1 MVDHGAMSS
10 RSRAWLP
17 LVVGGLG
24 LALLAALFLASRDE
38 RPAPRAEAHEAE
50 PPIVPAPAPE
60 RRANRAAEVQEAR
73 AEEPRV
79 AEQEPAPA
87 HAHPLTIEH
96 ARLYRDVDLLEAAK
110 DALARRDFATARAIL
125 AQHRV
130 EFPKGY
136 PERVEGYEI
145 IADCLENP
153 GPETTARAR
162 QYHEE
167 KRASVVRR
175 QVRKACLTPPS

>member
-1 MVDHGAMSS
+1 MSS
-10 RSRAWLP
+10 RSVAWLP
-17 LVVGGLG
+17 LVGGLG
-24 LALLAALFLASRDE
+24 LLLLAGLFLFSGGESPTAQ
-38 RPAPRAEAHEAE
+38 PEAHEQEEERSFIA
-50 PPIVPAPAPE
+50 PPAPE
-60 RRANRAAEVQEAR
+60 LAVKGAVDVQEAR
-73 AEEPRV
+73 AEEPR
-79 AEQEPAPA
+79 AAIQEPEPN
-87 HAHPLTIEH
+87 HAHPVTAEH
-96 ARLYRDVDLLEAAK
+96 ARLYRDVDMLEAAK
-110 DALARRDFATARAIL
+110 DALAQRDFATARAIL

-153 GPETTARAR
+153 GPETTARAQR
-162 QYHEE
+162 YHDE

>member
-1 MVDHGAMSS
+1 MVATIPV
-10 RSRAWLP
+10 R
-17 LVVGGLG
+17 
-24 LALLAALFLASRDE
+24 
-38 RPAPRAEAHEAE
+38 E
-50 PPIVPAPAPE
+50 PTVAPE
-60 RRANRAAEVQEAR
+60 VREAR
-73 AEEPRV
+73 AVEEPRPTPPT
-79 AEQEPAPA
+79 ESAPRY
-87 HAHPLTIEH
+87 AHPISAEH

-110 DALARRDFATARAIL
+110 DALGRRDFTTARAIL

-153 GPETTARAR
+153 GPETTARAQR
-162 QYHEE
+162 YHDE
-167 KRASVVRR
+167 KRASIVRR